1 MVKRYQKANKTGI
14 AKKAIPSDTQVV
26 IVNNTGTGRFYYE
39 HERLEHVIDL
49 GEPTAFEHLTLADL
63 KVIRQ
68 FHKSVF
74 AGYNILIADVLD
86 DEFTLKDV
94 YAYLDLMPVYE
105 ELILIAKN
113 EEGFDT
119 GCFEKFAINST
130 VKAFTETIMK
140 LTKPA
145 QVRLVQA
152 LFHAY
157 KNGVISDSQKGYD
170 KVTFVGNRFM
180 KLDDD
185 IIDVLKNDY
194 RSPSVHIQELL

>member
-1 MVKRYQKANKTGI
+1 MKRYQKANKTGI
-14 AKKAIPSDTQVV
+14 AKKSIPADTQVI
-26 IVNNTGTGRFYYE
+26 IVNNTGSGRFYYE

-49 GEPTAFEHLTLADL
+49 KEPTSYEQITIGDL

-68 FHKSVF
+68 FSHGIF
-74 AGYNILIADVLD
+74 TEYGILIADVLD
-86 DEFTLKDV
+86 DEFTLKDI
-94 YAYLDLMPVYE
+94 YAYLDLMPVYD

-119 GCFEKFAINST
+119 GCFERFAINST
-130 VKAFTETIMK
+130 VKVFTENIMK
-140 LTKPA
+140 LTRPA

-157 KNGVISDSQKGYD
+157 KNRVISDSQKGYD
-170 KVTFVGNRFM
+170 KVTFVSNRLM

-185 IIDVLKNDY
+185 IIDILKNDY
-194 RSPSVHIQELL
+194 RPPSININELI

>member
-1 MVKRYQKANKTGI
+1 MMKRYQKANKTGI
-14 AKKAIPSDTQVV
+14 AKKAIPSDTQVI
-26 IVNNTGTGRFYYE
+26 IVNNTGNGRFYYE

-49 GEPTAFEHLTLADL
+49 KEPTSYEQISIGDL

-68 FHKSVF
+68 FSNGIF
-74 AGYNILIADVLD
+74 TEYGILIADVLD

-94 YAYLDLMPVYE
+94 YAYLDLMPIYD

-119 GCFEKFAINST
+119 GCFERFAINST

-140 LTKPA
+140 LSTPA
-145 QVRLVQA
+145 KSRLIQA

-157 KNGVISDSQKGYD
+157 RNRVISDTQKGYD
-170 KVTFVGNRFM
+170 KVQFVGNRLM

-185 IIDVLKNDY
+185 IIDILKNDY
-194 RSPSVHIQELL
+194 RPPSININELI

>member
-1 MVKRYQKANKTGI
+1 MKRYQKANKTGI
-14 AKKAIPSDTQVV
+14 AKKSIPADTQVI
-26 IVNNTGTGRFYYE
+26 IVNNTGIGRFYYE

-49 GEPTAFEHLTLADL
+49 IEPTSYEQISIEEL

-68 FHKSVF
+68 FSKGIF
-74 AGYNILIADVLD
+74 TEYGILIADVLN

-113 EEGFDT
+113 EDGFDT

-130 VKAFTETIMK
+130 AKKFTDTIMK

-145 QVRLVQA
+145 QTRLIQA

-157 KNGVISDSQKGYD
+157 KNGVISNKQTGYD
-170 KVTFVGNRFM
+170 KVTFVGSHIM

-185 IIDVLKNDY
+185 IIDILKNDY
-194 RSPSVHIQELL
+194 RSPSVNIRELI